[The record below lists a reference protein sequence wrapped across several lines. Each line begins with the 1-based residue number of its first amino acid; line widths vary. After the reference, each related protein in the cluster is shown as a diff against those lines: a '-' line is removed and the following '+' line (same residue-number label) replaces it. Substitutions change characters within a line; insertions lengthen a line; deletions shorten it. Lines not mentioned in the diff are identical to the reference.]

1 MTMNK
6 TAQTITNRLSLR
18 PPQKASLETLAKL
31 ADELELQNGV
41 DLIEA
46 LKKVHALYPTCSDF
60 ERDFPSLTFALA
72 TGVGKTRLMGAFIAY
87 LYIEKGIRNF
97 FVLAPG
103 TTIYNKLVE
112 DFSDPNNPKY
122 VFNGISEFAQNPPRI
137 ITSDNYL
144 EARQATLFTE
154 SVKINVF
161 NIQRISS
168 EMRGGKEPRIKRL
181 SEYLGESYFSY
192 LSSLDDLVV
201 LMDESHHY
209 RADAGMKA
217 INELKAVLGLELTAT
232 PIDNR
237 GAKFKNVVY
246 EYSLAHG
253 LRDGFLKE
261 PAVATRRNFNPDQY
275 KNDPK
280 ELDLIKLEDGIRIHE
295 DTKVALDIYARDTG
309 NKLVKPFVLV
319 VAKDT
324 THAQEIKDM
333 IESDRF
339 FDGRYKGKVTEIHSN
354 QRGSEKEENV
364 QKLMQ
369 LEKPENTIEIVI
381 HVNMLKEG
389 WDVTNLYTIIPL
401 RAANSQILTEQ
412 TLGRG
417 LRLPFGKRTGEKKTD
432 TLTIIAH
439 DRFQSIV
446 EAANNPNS
454 IIRKENIIE
463 IDPDFLPEAQS
474 IITSNSTYDEVLR
487 EERAAVDALQ
497 DADEKQEANI
507 NVQAK
512 QALFDTV
519 SNLGDSITN
528 INDLNSAEVKKVVF
542 EKLVERVE
550 RAPQQNLF
558 KSEIIEA
565 AKKEYEDVVQEV
577 IQKIIPIPRILIQ
590 QSHEVAAGF
599 HNFDLDV
606 SNLNYQPVSE
616 EILRTTLR
624 TNEFDILQNEGGGM
638 VRDIPVNILVNELIN
653 YPDVDYDQ
661 VNDLLYKLATQAVNK
676 LGADRADDELRN
688 IVLYH
693 KREIAKF
700 IYVQLKKNFYLE
712 QSGFEEPVIHAFTK
726 IEPHNLSIYTKDK
739 VHHYSETIQP
749 TNSIPSKVFGGFKKA
764 CHNLYKFDSKAEK
777 DLAATLE
784 ADTDVLKWL
793 RPAHSQFRIYWNHNS
808 KRYEPDFIVET
819 AGCIYMIEVKAEKD
833 IEEKD
838 VLEKAE
844 AAKEFCKAASDYN
857 SSHKG
862 KEWKYV
868 LIPHTAIKV
877 NMSFGA
883 LLSLNASLS

>member
-1 MTMNK
+1 MNK

-18 PPQKASLETLAKL
+18 PPQKISLEILSKL
-31 ADELELQNGV
+31 ADELELQNGA
-41 DLIEA
+41 DLSEA
-46 LKKVHALYPTCSDF
+46 LKKVHDLYPICSDF
-60 ERDFPSLTFALA
+60 ERNFPSVTFALA

-103 TTIYNKLVE
+103 TTIYNKLVR
-112 DFSDPNNPKY
+112 DFSDPNNAKY
-122 VFNGISEFAQNPPRI
+122 VFNGISEFALNPPRI
-137 ITSDNYL
+137 ITSDNYS
-144 EARQATLFTE
+144 EARQATLFNE

-192 LSSLDDLVV
+192 LSELDDLVV

-232 PIDNR
+232 PIDTE
-237 GAKFKNVVY
+237 GIKFKNVVY
-246 EYSLAHG
+246 EYSLAHA
-253 LRDGFLKE
+253 LNDGYLKE
-261 PAVATRRNFNPDQY
+261 PAVATRRDFNPDQY
-275 KNDPK
+275 MNDPK
-280 ELDLIKLEDGIRIHE
+280 ELDLIKLEDGIHIHE

-324 THAQEIKDM
+324 VHAQELKEV
-333 IESDRF
+333 IESNKF
-339 FDGRYKGKVTEIHSN
+339 FEGRYKGKVMEIHSN
-354 QRGSEKEENV
+354 QRGGEKEENI
-364 QKLMQ
+364 KRLMD
-369 LEKPENTIEIVI
+369 LEKQENSIEIVI

-412 TLGRG
+412 TIGRG
-417 LRLPFGKRTGEKKTD
+417 LRLPFGKRTGVKKVD

-439 DRFQSIV
+439 DRFQAIV

-463 IDPDFLPEAQS
+463 IDPGFLPGEQS
-474 IITSNSTYDEVLR
+474 IITSSSTYAEALEDQKT
-487 EERAAVDALQ
+487 AADALQ
-497 DADEKQEANI
+497 DPIKKQEANI

-512 QALFDTV
+512 QALFETV

-528 INDLNSAEVKKVVF
+528 INDLHSPEVKKIVF
-542 EKLVERVE
+542 EKLIERVE
-550 RAPQQNLF
+550 SASQQNLF
-558 KSEIIEA
+558 KHEIIEA
-565 AKKEYEDVVQEV
+565 AKKEYEEVVQEV

-590 QSHEVAAGF
+590 QSNEVTAGF
-599 HNFDLDV
+599 HDFDLEAD
-606 SNLNYQPVSE
+606 NLNYQPVSE

-624 TNEFDILQNEGGGM
+624 THEFDILQSKGGGV
-638 VRDIPVNILVNELIN
+638 VRDTPVNILVNELIN
-653 YPDVDYDQ
+653 YPDIDYDQ
-661 VNDLLYKLATQAVNK
+661 VNDLLYKLAQQAVVK
-676 LGADRADDELRN
+676 LGSGRKEEELRN

-693 KREIAKF
+693 KRAIAKF
-700 IYVQLKKNFYLE
+700 IYAQLKKSFYLE

-726 IEPHNLSIYTKDK
+726 IEPHNFSIYTKDK

-749 TNSIPSKVFGGFKKA
+749 TNTIPAKVFGGFKKA

-777 DLAATLE
+777 DFAATLE
-784 ADTDVLKWL
+784 ADTDVIRWL
-793 RPAHSQFRIYWNHNS
+793 RPAQSQFRIYWKHNS
-808 KRYEPDFIVET
+808 ARYVPDFVVET
-819 AGCIYMIEVKAEKD
+819 SKCIYMIEVKAEKD
-833 IEEKD
+833 IDEKD

-844 AAKEFCKAASDYN
+844 AAIEFCKAASDY
-857 SSHKG
+857 SAAYKG
-862 KEWKYV
+862 KPWTYV
-868 LIPHTAIKV
+868 LIPHTAIRA
-877 NMSFGA
+877 NMSFGG
-883 LLSLNASLS
+883 LLQLNTA